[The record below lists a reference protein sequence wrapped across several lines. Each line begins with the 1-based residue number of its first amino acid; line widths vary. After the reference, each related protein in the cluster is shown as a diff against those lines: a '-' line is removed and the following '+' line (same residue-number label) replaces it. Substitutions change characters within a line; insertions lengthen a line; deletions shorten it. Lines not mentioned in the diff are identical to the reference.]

1 MASADF
7 KGLSILKT
15 TDIVDVMKQSAT
27 ENCISKSGNVG
38 TITFTET
45 IASANTVSDGSAR
58 SMSLASGGTLTVN
71 NGSSNKRGSQL
82 WRWQDPQRSILA
94 RRGHGAVLLRRLPK
108 VSSCLHGMA
117 HSVSPLSPNLG
128 AN

>member
-1 MASADF
+1 MASTDF

-27 ENCISKSGNVG
+27 ENCISKFGNVG

-45 IASANTVSDGSAR
+45 IASASTVSDSSAR

-71 NGSSNKRGSQL
+71 NGSSNKLSQ
-82 WRWQDPQRSILA
+82 RP
-94 RRGHGAVLLRRLPK
+94 
-108 VSSCLHGMA
+108 
-117 HSVSPLSPNLG
+117 
-128 AN
+128 

>member
-1 MASADF
+1 MASTEF

-45 IASANTVSDGSAR
+45 IASASTVSDSSAR

-71 NGSSNKRGSQL
+71 NGSSNKAWITVVALAGSAT
-82 WRWQDPQRSILA
+82 I
-94 RRGHGAVLLRRLPK
+94 
-108 VSSCLHGMA
+108 
-117 HSVSPLSPNLG
+117 NLG
-128 AN
+128 TSWAWSGSSPTLAKGLVVFAWYGAFGVATFTKFGS

>member
-1 MASADF
+1 MASTDF

-38 TITFTET
+38 IITFTET
-45 IASANTVSDGSAR
+45 IDSASTVSDSSAR

-71 NGSSNKRGSQL
+71 NGSSNEAWITVVALAGSAT
-82 WRWQDPQRSILA
+82 I
-94 RRGHGAVLLRRLPK
+94 
-108 VSSCLHGMA
+108 
-117 HSVSPLSPNLG
+117 NLG
-128 AN
+128 TSWAWSGSAPTLAKGLVVLAWYGAFGVAAFTKFGS